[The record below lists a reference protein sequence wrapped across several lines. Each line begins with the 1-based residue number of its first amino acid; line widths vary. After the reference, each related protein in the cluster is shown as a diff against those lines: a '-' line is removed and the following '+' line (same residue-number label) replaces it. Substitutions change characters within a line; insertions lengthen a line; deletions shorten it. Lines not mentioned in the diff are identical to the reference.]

1 MSIDEHEFND
11 NDISIIDSTSDLS
24 VLELAVDRDS
34 SGFFYLEKEDAIA
47 LAKHFKL
54 NAHDIDCS
62 EFKALQDDSNA
73 IDEAH
78 FDECAKLRTQVAEL
92 NRKLTMKGVN

>member
-1 MSIDEHEFND
+1 MSIDKHEWFDMYQPEVLSANETAVVLGSKEHAW
-11 NDISIIDSTSDLS
+11 IAI
-24 VLELAVDRDS
+24 
-34 SGFFYLEKEDAIA
+34 GKKDAIA
-47 LAKHFKL
+47 LAKHFNL

-62 EFKALQDDSNA
+62 EFKALQDDSDT

-78 FDECAKLRTQVAEL
+78 FDECVELRTQVAEL